1 MHGELARTRCFSY
14 ICSVNRF
21 ERRPSGTHFFCVQ
34 RSIVKTFLP
43 TRSYRREISGE
54 NASPLMKIESF
65 SIQNYKCIK
74 DLAVDCRGAD
84 GEIRQWTV
92 LLGEN
97 NTGKTNVL
105 RALSYLV
112 VSKFDFRVEFGEE
125 REVIGEGTTFAARGN
140 ETFFGK
146 GKQYVKSILSNG
158 DHWNSDSSIECAKG
172 TVSYLDLFP
181 YGVNRVPAR
190 AVLSERETL
199 PYDTLFSSDA
209 RLLDLQEWLLQL
221 DYSQKSGSEKSQKH
235 LDKMHELLKSELFPE
250 IKGFKFGRYELE
262 NDQVSVRFETIDGD
276 MRFDELG
283 FGYQTTLT
291 WLADFC
297 KRMFE
302 LYPDA
307 ENPLQE
313 EAVVLVDEID
323 LHLHPKWQRDL
334 VPTLSKIFPNV
345 QFIVTTHSPHVLQS
359 MEDVNLYVL
368 RRDAESG
375 EVAFKH
381 CPRSD
386 FRGWS
391 VEDILSET
399 MGLGE
404 KIHSDYYNLQVE
416 NFNKALDE
424 EDLQQAIKA
433 YEELDRLMKADDPLR
448 RMFDLQLG
456 QLKRRHDQA

>member
-1 MHGELARTRCFSY
+1 
-14 ICSVNRF
+14 
-21 ERRPSGTHFFCVQ
+21 
-34 RSIVKTFLP
+34 
-43 TRSYRREISGE
+43 
-54 NASPLMKIESF
+54 MKIESF
-65 SIQNYKCIK
+65 SIQHYKCIK

-112 VSKFDFRVEFGEE
+112 TTRFDTTGAVGDEIVYRRVRFLSRGKIESYGEE
-125 REVIGEGTTFAARGN
+125 KKKDPF
-140 ETFFGK
+140 
-146 GKQYVKSILSNG
+146 VKAMLSNG
-158 DHWNSDSSIECAKG
+158 EEWTSYSEKKIKG
-172 TVSYLDLFP
+172 DVTSYLDIFP
-181 YGVNRVPAR
+181 YGVSRFPAR
-190 AVLSERETL
+190 VALSERESL
-199 PYDTLFSSDA
+199 PHKTLFTSDA

-221 DYSQKSGSEKSQKH
+221 DYSKQHGSSMSQKR
-235 LDKMHELLKSELFPE
+235 LEKMHELLKSELFPE

-291 WLADFC
+291 WLTDFC

-323 LHLHPKWQRDL
+323 LYLHPKWQRDL

-368 RRDAESG
+368 RRNAESG
-375 EVAFKH
+375 EIEAERSNVTNFTGWTVEEILGVTMELGDDVLSVAYNAVKK
-381 CPRSD
+381 D
-386 FRGWS
+386 FEEALRNK
-391 VEDILSET
+391 DRT
-399 MGLGE
+399 AAQR
-404 KIHSDYYNLQVE
+404 YYE
-416 NFNKALDE
+416 RLDE
-424 EDLQQAIKA
+424 MMRPGNPMRSIYRVRL
-433 YEELDRLMKADDPLR
+433 EEMA
-448 RMFDLQLG
+448 
-456 QLKRRHDQA
+456 

>member
-1 MHGELARTRCFSY
+1 
-14 ICSVNRF
+14 
-21 ERRPSGTHFFCVQ
+21 
-34 RSIVKTFLP
+34 
-43 TRSYRREISGE
+43 
-54 NASPLMKIESF
+54 MKIESF

-84 GEIRQWTV
+84 GEIKQWTV

-112 VSKFDFRVEFGEE
+112 VSKFDFRTEIGEG
-125 REVIGEGTTFAARGN
+125 RVVVGEGTTFAARGN
-140 ETFFGK
+140 EASFVK

-190 AVLSERETL
+190 VALSERESL
-199 PYDTLFSSDA
+199 PHKTLFMSDA

-221 DYSQKSGSEKSQKH
+221 DYSQKSGSEKSQKR
-235 LDKMHELLKSELFPE
+235 LEKMHDLVRSDLFP
-250 IKGFKFGRYELE
+250 GVTDFSFKKDGDNEHIVVVFSAGK
-262 NDQVSVRFETIDGD
+262 DGDVRFE
-276 MRFDELG
+276 ELG

-307 ENPLQE
+307 ENPLHE
-313 EAVVLVDEID
+313 EAVVLVDELD

-368 RRDAESG
+368 RRNAESG
-375 EVAFKH
+375 EIEAERSNVTNFTGWTVEEILGVTMELGDDVLSVAYNAVKKDFEEALRNKDRAAAQRYYERLDDMMR
-381 CPRSD
+381 PGNSMRSIY
-386 FRGWS
+386 R
-391 VEDILSET
+391 IRL
-399 MGLGE
+399 
-404 KIHSDYYNLQVE
+404 
-416 NFNKALDE
+416 E
-424 EDLQQAIKA
+424 EMA
-433 YEELDRLMKADDPLR
+433 
-448 RMFDLQLG
+448 
-456 QLKRRHDQA
+456 

>member
-1 MHGELARTRCFSY
+1 ML
-14 ICSVNRF
+14 
-21 ERRPSGTHFFCVQ
+21 
-34 RSIVKTFLP
+34 RSIVKTFLL
-43 TRSYRREISGE
+43 TRSYRRETSAK

-84 GEIRQWTV
+84 GEIKQWTV

-112 VSKFDFRVEFGEE
+112 VSKLDFRVKVGGK
-125 REVIGEGTTFAARGN
+125 REVVDEYTRFIARGR
-140 ETFFGK
+140 EGSFGK
-146 GKQYVKSILSNG
+146 GEPKQYVKSILSNG
-158 DHWNSDSSIECAKG
+158 DHWNSDSRIKCAKG

-181 YGVNRVPAR
+181 YGVSRYPAQV
-190 AVLSERETL
+190 ALSERESL
-199 PYDTLFSSDA
+199 PHKTLFTSDA

-262 NDQVSVRFETIDGD
+262 NDHVSVRFETIDGD

-291 WLADFC
+291 WLTDFC

-307 ENPLQE
+307 ENPLHE

-334 VPTLSKIFPNV
+334 VPTLSKIFPKV

-368 RRDAESG
+368 RRNAESG
-375 EVAFKH
+375 EIEAERSNVTNFTGWTVEEILGVTMELGDDVLSVAYNAVKK
-381 CPRSD
+381 D
-386 FRGWS
+386 FEEALRNK
-391 VEDILSET
+391 DRAAAQR
-399 MGLGE
+399 
-404 KIHSDYYNLQVE
+404 YYE
-416 NFNKALDE
+416 RLDE
-424 EDLQQAIKA
+424 MMRPGNPMRSIYRIRL
-433 YEELDRLMKADDPLR
+433 EEMA
-448 RMFDLQLG
+448 
-456 QLKRRHDQA
+456 

>member
-1 MHGELARTRCFSY
+1 
-14 ICSVNRF
+14 
-21 ERRPSGTHFFCVQ
+21 
-34 RSIVKTFLP
+34 
-43 TRSYRREISGE
+43 
-54 NASPLMKIESF
+54 MKIESF

-84 GEIRQWTV
+84 GEIKQWTV

-112 VSKFDFRVEFGEE
+112 VSKFDFRAE
-125 REVIGEGTTFAARGN
+125 IGEGREVVEEYTMLRARGRDGS
-140 ETFFGK
+140 FGK
-146 GKQYVKSILSNG
+146 GEPKQYVKSILSNG
-158 DHWNSDSSIECAKG
+158 DHWNSDSKITCAKG
-172 TVSYLDLFP
+172 TVSCLGLFP
-181 YGVNRVPAR
+181 YGVSRFPAR
-190 AVLSERETL
+190 VALSERESL
-199 PYDTLFSSDA
+199 PHKTLFTSDA

-221 DYSQKSGSEKSQKH
+221 DYSKQHGSSMSQKR
-235 LDKMHELLKSELFPE
+235 LDKMHELLESTLFPE
-250 IKGFKFGRYELE
+250 IKGFKFGRYEIE

-302 LYPDA
+302 LSPDA
-307 ENPLQE
+307 ENPLHE

-375 EVAFKH
+375 EIEAERSNVTNFTGWTVEEILGVTMELGDDVLSVAYNAVKK
-381 CPRSD
+381 D
-386 FRGWS
+386 FEEALRNK
-391 VEDILSET
+391 DRT
-399 MGLGE
+399 AAQR
-404 KIHSDYYNLQVE
+404 YYE
-416 NFNKALDE
+416 RLDE
-424 EDLQQAIKA
+424 MMRPGNPMRSIYRIRL
-433 YEELDRLMKADDPLR
+433 EEMA
-448 RMFDLQLG
+448 
-456 QLKRRHDQA
+456 

>member
-1 MHGELARTRCFSY
+1 ML
-14 ICSVNRF
+14 
-21 ERRPSGTHFFCVQ
+21 RP
-34 RSIVKTFLP
+34 IVKTFLP
-43 TRSYRREISGE
+43 TRLYRRETSAK
-54 NASPLMKIESF
+54 NASPRMKIESF

-112 VSKFDFRVEFGEE
+112 VSKFNFRMEIGEE
-125 REVIGEGTTFAARGN
+125 GEVVEEYTRFIARGR
-140 ETFFGK
+140 EGSFGK
-146 GKQYVKSILSNG
+146 AKPKQFVKSILNNG
-158 DHWNSDSSIECAKG
+158 DHWNSDSRIRCAKG
-172 TVSYLDLFP
+172 TVSYLNLFP

-190 AVLSERETL
+190 VALSERESL
-199 PYDTLFSSDA
+199 PYKTLFTSDA

-221 DYSQKSGSEKSQKH
+221 DYSQKSGSEKSQKR
-235 LDKMHELLKSELFPE
+235 LEKMHELLKSELFPE

-307 ENPLQE
+307 ENPLLE

-345 QFIVTTHSPHVLQS
+345 QFVVTTHSPHVLQS

-368 RRDAESG
+368 RRNAESG
-375 EVAFKH
+375 EIEAERSNVTNFTGWTVEEILGVTMELGDDVLSVAYNAVKK
-381 CPRSD
+381 D
-386 FRGWS
+386 FEEALRNK
-391 VEDILSET
+391 DRAAAQR
-399 MGLGE
+399 
-404 KIHSDYYNLQVE
+404 YYE
-416 NFNKALDE
+416 RLDE
-424 EDLQQAIKA
+424 MMRPGNPMRSIYRIRL
-433 YEELDRLMKADDPLR
+433 EEMA
-448 RMFDLQLG
+448 
-456 QLKRRHDQA
+456 

>member
-1 MHGELARTRCFSY
+1 
-14 ICSVNRF
+14 
-21 ERRPSGTHFFCVQ
+21 
-34 RSIVKTFLP
+34 
-43 TRSYRREISGE
+43 
-54 NASPLMKIESF
+54 MKIESF

-112 VSKFDFRVEFGEE
+112 VSKFNFRMEIGEE
-125 REVIGEGTTFAARGN
+125 GEVVEEYTRFIARGR
-140 ETFFGK
+140 EGSFGK
-146 GKQYVKSILSNG
+146 AKPKQFVKSILNNG
-158 DHWNSDSSIECAKG
+158 DHWNSDSRIRCAKG
-172 TVSYLDLFP
+172 TVSYLNLFP

-190 AVLSERETL
+190 VALSERESL
-199 PYDTLFSSDA
+199 PYKTLFTSDA

-221 DYSQKSGSEKSQKH
+221 DYSQKSGSEKSQKR
-235 LDKMHELLKSELFPE
+235 LEKMHELLKSELFPE

-307 ENPLQE
+307 ENPLLE

-345 QFIVTTHSPHVLQS
+345 QFVVTTHSPHVLQS

-368 RRDAESG
+368 RRNAESG
-375 EVAFKH
+375 EIEAERSNVTNFTGWTVEEILGVTMELGDDVLSVAYNAVKK
-381 CPRSD
+381 D
-386 FRGWS
+386 FEEALRNK
-391 VEDILSET
+391 DRAAAQR
-399 MGLGE
+399 
-404 KIHSDYYNLQVE
+404 YYE
-416 NFNKALDE
+416 RLDE
-424 EDLQQAIKA
+424 MMRPGNPMRSIYRIRL
-433 YEELDRLMKADDPLR
+433 EEMA
-448 RMFDLQLG
+448 
-456 QLKRRHDQA
+456 

>member
-1 MHGELARTRCFSY
+1 
-14 ICSVNRF
+14 
-21 ERRPSGTHFFCVQ
+21 
-34 RSIVKTFLP
+34 
-43 TRSYRREISGE
+43 
-54 NASPLMKIESF
+54 MKIESF

-74 DLAVDCRGAD
+74 DLAVDCRGAA

-112 VSKFDFRVEFGEE
+112 VSKFDFRAE
-125 REVIGEGTTFAARGN
+125 IGEGREVVEEYTMLRARGRDGS
-140 ETFFGK
+140 FGK
-146 GKQYVKSILSNG
+146 GEPKQYVKSILSNG
-158 DHWNSDSSIECAKG
+158 DHWNSDSRITCAKR
-172 TVSYLDLFP
+172 TVSCLDLFP

-190 AVLSERETL
+190 VALSERESL
-199 PYDTLFSSDA
+199 PYKTLFTSDA

-221 DYSQKSGSEKSQKH
+221 DYSQKSGSEKSQKR
-235 LDKMHELLKSELFPE
+235 LEKMHELLESTLFPE

-291 WLADFC
+291 WLTDFC

-307 ENPLQE
+307 ENPLHE

-368 RRDAESG
+368 RRNAESG
-375 EVAFKH
+375 EIEAERSNVTNFTGWTVEEILGVTMELGDDVLSVAYNAVKK
-381 CPRSD
+381 D
-386 FRGWS
+386 FEEALRNK
-391 VEDILSET
+391 DRAAAQR
-399 MGLGE
+399 
-404 KIHSDYYNLQVE
+404 YYE
-416 NFNKALDE
+416 RLDE
-424 EDLQQAIKA
+424 MMRPGNPMRSIYRIRL
-433 YEELDRLMKADDPLR
+433 EEMA
-448 RMFDLQLG
+448 
-456 QLKRRHDQA
+456 

>member
-1 MHGELARTRCFSY
+1 
-14 ICSVNRF
+14 
-21 ERRPSGTHFFCVQ
+21 
-34 RSIVKTFLP
+34 
-43 TRSYRREISGE
+43 
-54 NASPLMKIESF
+54 MKIESF
-65 SIQNYKCIK
+65 LIQNYKCIK

-84 GEIRQWTV
+84 GEIKQWTV

-190 AVLSERETL
+190 VALSERDTF

-221 DYSQKSGSEKSQKH
+221 DYSKQHGSSMSQKR
-235 LDKMHELLKSELFPE
+235 LEKMHELLKSELFPE

-291 WLADFC
+291 WLTDFC

-307 ENPLQE
+307 ENPLHE

-375 EVAFKH
+375 EIEAE
-381 CPRSD
+381 RSNVTN
-386 FRGWS
+386 FTGWT
-391 VEDILSET
+391 VEEILSET
-399 MGLGE
+399 MELKEGVRSVVYNEKKRAFEDALKAKDRAQAE
-404 KIHSDYYNLQVE
+404 KIYAELERLMRPGNPMRSIYRVE
-416 NFNKALDE
+416 L
-424 EDLQQAIKA
+424 
-433 YEELDRLMKADDPLR
+433 EEL
-448 RMFDLQLG
+448 G
-456 QLKRRHDQA
+456 

>member
-1 MHGELARTRCFSY
+1 MPCELVQMRCFPY
-14 ICSVNRF
+14 ICSVNCF
-21 ERRPSGTHFFCVQ
+21 ERCPSCTNFFCVL
-34 RSIVKTFLP
+34 RSIVKPFLS
-43 TRSYRREISGE
+43 TRSYRREISAK

-65 SIQNYKCIK
+65 SIQHYKCIK

-84 GEIRQWTV
+84 GEIKQWTV

-97 NTGKTNVL
+97 NSGKTNVL
-105 RALSYLV
+105 RALAQLAPAKMNFKREADSEFKDWYVPLGLFEGFFSK
-112 VSKFDFRVEFGEE
+112 VSSQVGG
-125 REVIGEGTTFAARGN
+125 REWGYDPKGEGYS
-140 ETFFGK
+140 EEP
-146 GKQYVKSILSNG
+146 V
-158 DHWNSDSSIECAKG
+158 
-172 TVSYLDLFP
+172 DLHIYG
-181 YGVNRVPAR
+181 YGVSRYPAR
-190 AVLSERETL
+190 TALSEREGNPTE
-199 PYDTLFSSDA
+199 TLFNSNA
-209 RLLDLQEWLLQL
+209 RLSDFQEWLLQL
-221 DYSQKSGSEKSQKH
+221 DYSQKSGSEKSQKR
-235 LDKMHELLKSELFPE
+235 LEKMHDLVRSDLFP
-250 IKGFKFGRYELE
+250 GVTDFSFKKDGDNEHVVVVFSAGK
-262 NDQVSVRFETIDGD
+262 DGDVRFE
-276 MRFDELG
+276 ELG

-307 ENPLQE
+307 DNPLQE

-368 RRDAESG
+368 KRGEEDG

-386 FRGWS
+386 FRGLT

-399 MGLGE
+399 MGLNE
-404 KIHSDYYNLQVE
+404 KIHSDYYNQQVE
-416 NFNKALDE
+416 DFNEALDE
-424 EDLQQAIKA
+424 DNLQRAEKA
-433 YEELDRLMKADDPLR
+433 YEELDRLMNVKDPLR
-448 RMFDLQLG
+448 RMFELQLG
-456 QLKRRHDQA
+456 QLRRRYDQA

>member
-1 MHGELARTRCFSY
+1 
-14 ICSVNRF
+14 
-21 ERRPSGTHFFCVQ
+21 
-34 RSIVKTFLP
+34 
-43 TRSYRREISGE
+43 
-54 NASPLMKIESF
+54 MKIESF

-112 VSKFDFRVEFGEE
+112 VSKLDFRTEIGEE
-125 REVIGEGTTFAARGN
+125 REVIEEYTTFIARGY
-140 ETFFGK
+140 EGPFRK
-146 GKQYVKSILSNG
+146 GEPKQYVKSILSNG
-158 DHWNSDSSIECAKG
+158 EHWNSDSRIKCAKG
-172 TVSYLDLFP
+172 TVSYLNLFP

-190 AVLSERETL
+190 AVLSERETF
-199 PYDTLFSSDA
+199 PCYTLFSSDA
-209 RLLDLQEWLLQL
+209 RLSDFQEWLLQL
-221 DYSQKSGSEKSQKH
+221 DYSQKSGSEKSQKR
-235 LDKMHELLKSELFPE
+235 LEKMHDLVRSDLFP
-250 IKGFKFGRYELE
+250 GVTDFSFKKDGDNEHVVVVFSAGK
-262 NDQVSVRFETIDGD
+262 DGDVRFE
-276 MRFDELG
+276 ELG

-307 ENPLQE
+307 ENPLHE

-323 LHLHPKWQRDL
+323 LHLHPKWQRDI
-334 VPTLSKIFPNV
+334 VPTLSKIFPKV

-359 MEDVNLYVL
+359 MADVNLYVL
-368 RRDAESG
+368 KRREEDG
-375 EVAFKH
+375 EVAFKR
-381 CPRSD
+381 CARSD
-386 FRGWS
+386 FRGWT

-424 EDLQQAIKA
+424 EDLQRAVKA

>member
-21 ERRPSGTHFFCVQ
+21 ERRPSGTHFSCVQ

-43 TRSYRREISGE
+43 TRSYRREISGK

-105 RALSYLV
+105 RALALLEPE
-112 VSKFDFRVEFGEE
+112 EFNLQGLDKAFVPSILRRDRELIQLYYETFLKLGVKLENGEE
-125 REVIGEGTTFAARGN
+125 WLFDSRKIQSFNFDPQIRL
-140 ETFFGK
+140 FG
-146 GKQYVKSILSNG
+146 
-158 DHWNSDSSIECAKG
+158 
-172 TVSYLDLFP
+172 
-181 YGVNRVPAR
+181 YGVSRYPAR
-190 AVLSERETL
+190 TVFDEFPFLST
-199 PYDTLFSSDA
+199 DTLFSPYA
-209 RLLDLQEWLLQL
+209 RLLDLQNWLLLL
-221 DYSQKSGSEKSQKH
+221 DYSAKH
-235 LDKMHELLKSELFPE
+235 DSVIADRRLQWMRELVQSNLFPGLKDFCFE
-250 IKGFKFGRYELE
+250 KAGE
-262 NDQVSVRFETIDGD
+262 NDNVVAKFVTEHDRNVSFEG
-276 MRFDELG
+276 LG
-283 FGYQTTLT
+283 FGYQTSLT

-302 LYPDA
+302 LYPKSKK
-307 ENPLQE
+307 PLQE

-375 EVAFKH
+375 EITAE
-381 CPRSD
+381 RSD
-386 FRGWS
+386 VTNFTGWT
-391 VEDILSET
+391 VEDILSVT
-399 MGLGE
+399 MELGE
-404 KIHSDYYNLQVE
+404 DVLSIAYNAVKKE
-416 NFNKALDE
+416 FEEAIRNKDRQKAQQCYERLDE
-424 EDLQQAIKA
+424 MMRPGNPMRSIYRVRL
-433 YEELDRLMKADDPLR
+433 EEMA
-448 RMFDLQLG
+448 
-456 QLKRRHDQA
+456 

>member
-1 MHGELARTRCFSY
+1 
-14 ICSVNRF
+14 
-21 ERRPSGTHFFCVQ
+21 
-34 RSIVKTFLP
+34 
-43 TRSYRREISGE
+43 
-54 NASPLMKIESF
+54 MKIESF

-84 GEIRQWTV
+84 GEIKQWTV

-112 VSKFDFRVEFGEE
+112 VSKFDFRTEIGEG
-125 REVIGEGTTFAARGN
+125 RVVVGEGTTFAARGN
-140 ETFFGK
+140 EASFVK

-190 AVLSERETL
+190 VALSERESL
-199 PYDTLFSSDA
+199 PHKTLFMSDA

-221 DYSQKSGSEKSQKH
+221 DYSQKSGSEKSQKR
-235 LDKMHELLKSELFPE
+235 LEKMHDLVRSDLFP
-250 IKGFKFGRYELE
+250 GVTDFSFKKDGDNEHIVVVFYAGKDGDL
-262 NDQVSVRFETIDGD
+262 RFE
-276 MRFDELG
+276 ELG

-307 ENPLQE
+307 ENPLHE
-313 EAVVLVDEID
+313 EAVVLVDELD

-334 VPTLSKIFPNV
+334 VPTLSKIFPKV

-368 RRDAESG
+368 RRNAESG
-375 EVAFKH
+375 EIEAERSNVTSFTGWTVEEILGVTMELGDDVLSVAYNAVKKDFEEALRNKDRAAAQRYYERLDDMMR
-381 CPRSD
+381 PGNPMRSIY
-386 FRGWS
+386 R
-391 VEDILSET
+391 IRL
-399 MGLGE
+399 
-404 KIHSDYYNLQVE
+404 
-416 NFNKALDE
+416 E
-424 EDLQQAIKA
+424 EMA
-433 YEELDRLMKADDPLR
+433 
-448 RMFDLQLG
+448 
-456 QLKRRHDQA
+456 

>member
-1 MHGELARTRCFSY
+1 
-14 ICSVNRF
+14 
-21 ERRPSGTHFFCVQ
+21 
-34 RSIVKTFLP
+34 
-43 TRSYRREISGE
+43 
-54 NASPLMKIESF
+54 MKIESF

-112 VSKFDFRVEFGEE
+112 ATKFDTTGAVGDEVVYRRVRFLSRGKIESYGEE
-125 REVIGEGTTFAARGN
+125 KKKDPF
-140 ETFFGK
+140 
-146 GKQYVKSILSNG
+146 VKAMLSNG
-158 DHWNSDSSIECAKG
+158 EEWTSYSEKKIEG
-172 TVSYLDLFP
+172 DVTSYLDIFP
-181 YGVNRVPAR
+181 YGVSRFPAR
-190 AVLSERETL
+190 VALSERESL
-199 PYDTLFSSDA
+199 PHKTLFTSDA

-221 DYSQKSGSEKSQKH
+221 DYSKQHGSSMSQKH

-307 ENPLQE
+307 ENPLHG

-345 QFIVTTHSPHVLQS
+345 QFVVTTHSPHVLQS

-368 RRDAESG
+368 RRNAESG
-375 EVAFKH
+375 EIEAERSNVTNFTGWTVEEILGVTMELGDDVLSVAYNAVKK
-381 CPRSD
+381 D
-386 FRGWS
+386 FEEALRNK
-391 VEDILSET
+391 DRAAAQR
-399 MGLGE
+399 
-404 KIHSDYYNLQVE
+404 YYE
-416 NFNKALDE
+416 RLDE
-424 EDLQQAIKA
+424 MMRPGNPMRSIYRIRL
-433 YEELDRLMKADDPLR
+433 EEMA
-448 RMFDLQLG
+448 
-456 QLKRRHDQA
+456 

>member
-1 MHGELARTRCFSY
+1 
-14 ICSVNRF
+14 
-21 ERRPSGTHFFCVQ
+21 
-34 RSIVKTFLP
+34 
-43 TRSYRREISGE
+43 
-54 NASPLMKIESF
+54 MKIESF

-190 AVLSERETL
+190 AVLSERETF

-291 WLADFC
+291 WLTDFC

-307 ENPLQE
+307 ENPLHE
-313 EAVVLVDEID
+313 EAVVLVDELD
-323 LHLHPKWQRDL
+323 LHLHPKWQRDI
-334 VPTLSKIFPNV
+334 VPTLSKVFPRV

-359 MEDVNLYVL
+359 MAEVNLYVL
-368 RRDAESG
+368 RRDETSG
-375 EVAFKH
+375 EITVE
-381 CPRSD
+381 RSD
-386 FRGWS
+386 VTDFTGWT
-391 VEDILSET
+391 VEEILSET
-399 MGLGE
+399 MELKDGVRSVVYNE
-404 KIHSDYYNLQVE
+404 KKRAFE
-416 NFNKALDE
+416 NALKAKDR
-424 EDLQQAIKA
+424 QAAEQLYAELEQMMRPGNPMRSI
-433 YEELDRLMKADDPLR
+433 YRIELEELA
-448 RMFDLQLG
+448 
-456 QLKRRHDQA
+456 

>member
-1 MHGELARTRCFSY
+1 
-14 ICSVNRF
+14 
-21 ERRPSGTHFFCVQ
+21 
-34 RSIVKTFLP
+34 
-43 TRSYRREISGE
+43 
-54 NASPLMKIESF
+54 MKIESF

-84 GEIRQWTV
+84 GEIKQWTV

-112 VSKFDFRVEFGEE
+112 VSKFDFRTEIGEG
-125 REVIGEGTTFAARGN
+125 RVVVGEGTTFAARGN
-140 ETFFGK
+140 EASFVK

-190 AVLSERETL
+190 VALSERESL
-199 PYDTLFSSDA
+199 PHKTLFMSDA

-221 DYSQKSGSEKSQKH
+221 DYSQKSGSEKSQKR
-235 LDKMHELLKSELFPE
+235 LEKMHDLVRSDLFP
-250 IKGFKFGRYELE
+250 GVTDFSFKKDGDNEHIVVVFSAGK
-262 NDQVSVRFETIDGD
+262 DGDVRFE
-276 MRFDELG
+276 ELG

-307 ENPLQE
+307 ENPLHE
-313 EAVVLVDEID
+313 EAVVLVDELD

-368 RRDAESG
+368 RRNAESG
-375 EVAFKH
+375 EIEAE
-381 CPRSD
+381 RSNVTN
-386 FRGWS
+386 FTGWT
-391 VEDILSET
+391 VEEILSET
-399 MGLGE
+399 MELKEGVRSVVYNE
-404 KIHSDYYNLQVE
+404 KKRAFEEAL
-416 NFNKALDE
+416 KAKDRA
-424 EDLQQAIKA
+424 QAEQIYA
-433 YEELDRLMKADDPLR
+433 ELERLMRPGNPMRSIYRIELEEL
-448 RMFDLQLG
+448 G
-456 QLKRRHDQA
+456 